1 MSTSRSKPPPAQ
13 AGLRQRRPSTTDTIV
28 AAVKTLE
35 LKAEHTVLLV
45 WDDLPAWRRD
55 NAFIRSGYRQIRA
68 SYGHALR
75 SLFYLHN
82 ESVNVWS
89 HLVGALVAVAGSLYL
104 YCVIHPRYASA
115 TTADVLAFSCF
126 FGGAVLCL
134 GMSATFHALVDHSEE
149 VARWGNK
156 LDYTGIVALI
166 ADAARGVPGAG
177 DFTHVVDPQS
187 HPATDL
193 HQICLLG
200 VGCAAVSWIERF
212 RAPGWRTYRAAMF
225 IGLGL
230 SGVIPVIH
238 GVTIYGYQ
246 GLEDRM
252 SISWVITHGAM
263 YIFGAVLYAVRW
275 PERSTP
281 GAFDIWGSSH
291 QIFHMFVL
299 LAAATHFYGMARAF
313 DYHHTVMGSRC
324 LTE

>member
-1 MSTSRSKPPPAQ
+1 MSTSRTQPPQ
-13 AGLRQRRPSTTDTIV
+13 VGLRQRRPSTTD
-28 AAVKTLE
+28 AVVNAVRTLE
-35 LKAEHTVLLV
+35 QKAEHALLLL

-55 NAFIRSGYRQIRA
+55 NAFIRCGYRQIRA

-82 ESVNVWS
+82 ESVNIWS
-89 HLVGALVAVAGSLYL
+89 HLVGALVAVAASLYL

-115 TTADVLAFSCF
+115 AAPDVLVFSCF

-134 GMSATFHALVDHSEE
+134 GMSATYHALVDHSEE

-166 ADAARGVPGAG
+166 AGSYVPALYYGFFCRPTLLVAYLG
-177 DFTHVVDPQS
+177 LV
-187 HPATDL
+187 
-193 HQICLLG
+193 CLLG
-200 VGCAAVSWIERF
+200 LGCAAVSWIDRF
-212 RAPGWRTYRAAMF
+212 RTPRWRPYRAAMF

-246 GLEDRM
+246 GLQDRM
-252 SISWVITHGAM
+252 SISWVIAHGAM

-275 PERSTP
+275 PERSFP

-299 LAAATHFYGMARAF
+299 LAAATHFYGMAKAF
-313 DYHHTVMGSRC
+313 DYHHAVMGSQC
-324 LTE
+324 LAA